1 MDNIS
6 IKMNGTKLII
16 EIDTSPAA
24 VKAAKLSSTGKT
36 RLLASTRGPIVIEG
50 KLDGLKVTLNA
61 TIPV

>member
-6 IKMNGTKLII
+6 VKMNGSMLVI

-36 RLLASTRGPIVIEG
+36 RLLASTRGSTIVQG
-50 KLDGLKVTLNA
+50 KLEGLKVAVNA